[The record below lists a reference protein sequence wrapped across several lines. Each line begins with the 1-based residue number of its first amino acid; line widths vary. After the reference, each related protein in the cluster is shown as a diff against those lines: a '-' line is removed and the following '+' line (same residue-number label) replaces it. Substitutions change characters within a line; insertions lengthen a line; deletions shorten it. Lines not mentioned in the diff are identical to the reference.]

1 MNEKRW
7 TYLALLSAL
16 MLAIYVSTGN
26 HVTNNS
32 RSGNPSAKA
41 QKSLADQLKSGGL
54 PPQQQAMKAPTNI
67 DVGARP
73 PVSSNNIPSNQVPP
87 SNEIPAPSN
96 NQPVANSNSIYALG
110 NTKTRKYAYKSLKLE
125 KNSTCLHFPRKLDLF
140 G

>member
-26 HVTNNS
+26 RVTNNS
-32 RSGNPSAKA
+32 RSGNPSAKV
-41 QKSLADQLKSGGL
+41 QKSLADQIKSGGNL

-73 PVSSNNIPSNQVPP
+73 PASSSNAASNQVPS
-87 SNEIPAPSN
+87 SNEIPAAPSN

-110 NTKTRKYAYKSLKLE
+110 NTKTQKSKQT
-125 KNSTCLHFPRKLDLF
+125 NA
-140 G
+140 